1 MRHLAKARLPR
12 LTARRLYAAVALCI
26 LVGVAASAAFAAP
39 AARLAGPATWTM
51 RLQQDWPSLD
61 PYVDAGR
68 NLPWAVASPAYDRLI
83 TLGPSGAGGKY
94 QPYLATSWKQTA
106 KSVQFKLRRD
116 AKCADGHVLTAV
128 DMLNSI
134 KRFIFVPKRNG
145 SVSANSMGGLGP
157 GPYHLHASNQKSLLT
172 ISVDSPF
179 RNLLGMLANLPIIC
193 PAGLAAAQQD
203 SHALEN
209 QTYGSGPYTLG
220 SAVHGD
226 QITFKLRSDWKWGPP
241 GTSTSY
247 LPQTLVYK
255 VVGDDTAAANLLL
268 TGALDAAYITGP
280 DVDRLIASS
289 SLTHTSVPNYNIMP
303 VAFNM
308 KPGRLLADDEGVRK
322 ALATAID
329 PAKLL
334 QSAFAGRGE
343 VTYGPF
349 RKGQDCYDPSLKA
362 VAPRP
367 DIDAANRIL
376 TQDGWTLVNGKRVK
390 GGETLKLTLL
400 TTPLLN
406 SGPDYLVATL
416 NALGVELD
424 FRNLAGSAYG
434 AAYVGAQFDIAP
446 SRGSQVLSEPGAGS
460 GAWTG
465 LPPTAG
471 SNYSYTG
478 QSDPLFVRYW
488 KAGLQNV
495 GKGGCKYFSLATKLL
510 LQHAYVGPTVA
521 WNFDV
526 FARKGAFMPAA
537 PPDGE
542 AFPVFYLNKPGK

>member
-1 MRHLAKARLPR
+1 MAHVRSRRSFSARHCSVVV
-12 LTARRLYAAVALCI
+12 AAVAA
-26 LVGVAASAAFAAP
+26 VGGLASTVALAAP
-39 AARLAGPATWTM
+39 AARLDGPATWTM

-68 NLPWAVASPAYDRLI
+68 NLPWAVASPAYDRLL
-83 TLGPSGAGGKY
+83 TLGPKGAAGKY
-94 QPYLATSWKQTA
+94 QPYLAKSWKQTS
-106 KSVQFKLRRD
+106 KSVEFTLRRD
-116 AKCADGHVLTAV
+116 AKCTDGHVLTPI
-128 DMLNSI
+128 DMLNSV

-157 GPYHLHASNQKSLLT
+157 GPYHLRANTKKGTLT
-172 ISVDSPF
+172 ISVESPF

-203 SHALEN
+203 PRALDN
-209 QTYGSGPYTLG
+209 ATFGSGPYTVA
-220 SAVHGD
+220 SSVHGD
-226 QITFKLRSDWKWGPP
+226 QLSFKLRKDWKWGPP

-247 LPQTLVYK
+247 MPQTLVYR

-280 DVDRLIASS
+280 DVDRLNGASN
-289 SLTHTSVPNYNIMP
+289 LRHVSVPNYNIMP
-303 VAFNM
+303 VAYNT
-308 KPGRLLADDEGVRK
+308 KPGRLLADNEAVRK
-322 ALATAID
+322 ALNTAID

-334 QSAFAGRGE
+334 QSSFAGRGE

-349 RKGQDCYDPSLKA
+349 RKGQDCYDPSLKSF
-362 VAPRP
+362 APKP

-376 TQDGWTLVNGKRVK
+376 TQDGWTLQGGKRVK

-406 SGPDYLVATL
+406 AGPDYLFATL
-416 NALGVELD
+416 TALGIDVD

-434 AAYVGAQFDIAP
+434 AAYVGGSFDIAP

-465 LPPTAG
+465 PPPTAG

-478 QSDPLFVRYW
+478 QSDPQFIRYW

-526 FARKGAFMPAA
+526 YARKGVFFPPA

-542 AFPVFYLNKPGK
+542 ALPVFYINRPAR